1 MDPASSRAYV
11 VASYLLGLRGDAL
24 LAALPPTV
32 CQANTQLVTALSSAE
47 RDTRARW
54 LAGGLRDLV
63 NELEQRAVT
72 L

>member
-32 CQANTQLVTALSSAE
+32 RQANTQLVTALSSAE